1 MNEVFTANERLHIQ
15 RAKEIIRKELRDRL
29 EGLPI
34 AYYELFKTAI
44 LTGGAIGSILRDD
57 NPNDWD
63 VYLEQS
69 QAAKFLDWVLKN
81 AENIQDCIL
90 ELPHK
95 YTGTQV
101 NGKYVTAYATTFVNK
116 LQVITG
122 FNKEHRLEFDFVHCM
137 PYFDMETQ
145 KLHISKQQYKAC
157 MEKKLIKNPRVVKP
171 AGEMITSTKRLE
183 KFLDNGWT
191 IDTAYIR

>member
-1 MNEVFTANERLHIQ
+1 VNEVFTADERLHIQ
-15 RAKEIIRKELRDRL
+15 RVKEIIRAELRL
-29 EGLPI
+29 HFESLPI
-34 AYYELFKTAI
+34 RFYELFKTAI
-44 LTGGAIGSILRDD
+44 LTGGAIGSILRDE

-63 VYLEQS
+63 MYLEQS
-69 QAAKFLDWVLKN
+69 QADKFLDWVIKN
-81 AENIQDCIL
+81 GENIQECIL
-90 ELPHK
+90 EMPHK

-101 NGKYVTAYATTFVNK
+101 NGLYVTAYATTFKNK

-145 KLHISKQQYKAC
+145 KLHISKQQYTAC
-157 MEKKLIKNPRVVKP
+157 MEKKLIKNPRVIKP
-171 AGEMITSTKRLE
+171 AGEMHTSIKRVE

-191 IDTAYIR
+191 IHA